1 MPVSA
6 NFEKAEKLR
15 INCLG
20 EWSANP
26 WPTEDMV
33 NHKNK
38 IMYFCLSNCIILIII
53 SHYAILWLIL
63 GRNYLIEAYQNR
75 FFC

>member
-1 MPVSA
+1 
-6 NFEKAEKLR
+6 
-15 INCLG
+15 
-20 EWSANP
+20 
-26 WPTEDMV
+26 MV

-38 IMYFCLSNCIILIII
+38 IMYFCLSNYIILIII
-53 SHYAILWLIL
+53 SYYAILWLIL